1 MEITLTTTAQTQL
14 NLITEVASNGTGFLM
29 GQDMGRF
36 RIIES
41 LLPVDFSEATIDDIY
56 SKMVQKAG
64 NKLLGVFFHNIEPIQ
79 NEWLWED
86 IILEIT
92 NNEPLFYKYVPEKGP
107 VRVNI
112 SEET

>member
-41 LLPVDFSEATIDDIY
+41 LLPVDFTEATIDDIY
-56 SKMVQKAG
+56 SRMVQKTG
-64 NKLLGVFFHNIEPIQ
+64 NKLLGVFFHNIKPFH

-86 IILEIT
+86 IILEIRNT
-92 NNEPLFYKYVPEKGP
+92 EPLFYRYDPEKGP
-107 VRVNI
+107 VRVNE